1 MKRVPRGRIGG
12 QMLKL
17 TIPTVVVGLQ
27 KIYLRGSVIHG
38 NNSTIGIG
46 EKLKFKTRPQLVLSA
61 YII

>member
-1 MKRVPRGRIGG
+1 
-12 QMLKL
+12 MLKL